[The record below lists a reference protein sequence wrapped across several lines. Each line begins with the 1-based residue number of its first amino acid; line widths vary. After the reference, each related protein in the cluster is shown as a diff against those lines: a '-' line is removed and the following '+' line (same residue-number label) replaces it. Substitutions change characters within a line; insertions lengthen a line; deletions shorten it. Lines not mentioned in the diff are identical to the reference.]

1 MMRVGDEG
9 RSGAFVE
16 SIKQKPSLLGAA
28 ALPDFRNL
36 GVLLRLLLL
45 VNALG
50 LATAL
55 VRNERWAQ
63 LPTTVL
69 ELAARVELP
78 LLSMA
83 CVLYLF
89 APWLRRLPVLS
100 ASVLLFVLVAVVVLA
115 LELVGTG
122 NADSLAELL
131 WAWAACA
138 LTLAYF
144 RCRQQRLSPALAEA
158 RLQALTARIRPHF
171 LFNSLNAVLGVIR
184 SDPRRAERVL
194 EELAELFRMLM
205 RDHRELVS
213 LADELRLCEGYL
225 AVENLRLGERLQVRW
240 VLPLAGSVEHQALL
254 AVQVPAL
261 LLQPLLENAVYH
273 GIEPVSEAGEIIVHA
288 TRDGEQLLLEVDN
301 PLAASAAAHPGNR
314 MALDNIRE
322 RLMLFFDLEARLEI
336 ELREGR
342 HRVRIRLPWRTKN
355 LQTGQQSREEA

>member
-1 MMRVGDEG
+1 M
-9 RSGAFVE
+9 SP
-16 SIKQKPSLLGAA
+16 SIRHNLLAT

-36 GVLLRLLLL
+36 GVWLRILLGANL
-45 VNALG
+45 LG
-50 LATAL
+50 LLWVLARNDAWPLLAGEFVDIAL
-55 VRNERWAQ
+55 W
-63 LPTTVL
+63 L
-69 ELAARVELP
+69 EPPLFLLLP
-78 LLSMA
+78 LLHLLHPRLA
-83 CVLYLF
+83 
-89 APWLRRLPVLS
+89 ALPVRLGRL
-100 ASVLLFVLVAVVVLA
+100 AVVLMVMLVVGAQHLLFSTALSGLINVATL
-115 LELVGTG
+115 
-122 NADSLAELL
+122 SRSLL
-131 WAWAACA
+131 WAA
-138 LTLAYF
+138 LGSIALLIYFALRSTLY
-144 RCRQQRLSPALAEA
+144 SPALAEA
-158 RLQALTARIRPHF
+158 RLLALTARIRPHF
-171 LFNSLNAVLGVIR
+171 LYNSLNAVLGVIR